1 VKSLLERKVVFIV
14 FKKRPQEAI
23 LKTNKNTWMTKACNE
38 LLEIAS

>member
-1 VKSLLERKVVFIV
+1 VKSLLKRKVVFIV

-23 LKTNKNTWMTKACNE
+23 LNANKNTLMTKACNE